1 MHLKVNEEMIFSSG
15 LGKSP
20 WSYSWTRVET
30 TGANE
35 CAHWHH
41 SPLFYEYSEC
51 LETCAFVSP
60 PPPPSFVPLLFP
72 GTPVLAILLPTD
84 TIFDTEQRKL
94 GFSFESSTT
103 SRFEIYWI
111 GRILMPRSIWLYYSF
126 QFLLIRSMEIGMKRK
141 TFPVGKHPVT
151 SDSWHGVR

>member
-60 PPPPSFVPLLFP
+60 PPPP
-72 GTPVLAILLPTD
+72 LPCR
-84 TIFDTEQRKL
+84 FFFR
-94 GFSFESSTT
+94 GRRF
-103 SRFEIYWI
+103 SRFFSPRIRFSTQSNGNLDFLLKALLLRNLQI
-111 GRILMPRSIWLYYSF
+111 GRILTPRSIWLWCYSF